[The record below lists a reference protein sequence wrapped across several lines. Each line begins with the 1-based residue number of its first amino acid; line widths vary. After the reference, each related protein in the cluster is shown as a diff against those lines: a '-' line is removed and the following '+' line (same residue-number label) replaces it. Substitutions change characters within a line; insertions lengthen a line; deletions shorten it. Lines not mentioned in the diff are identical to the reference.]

1 MTQDADVGSET
12 TEHATIAG
20 GCFWCLE
27 AIFQKVPG
35 VIQILNGYS
44 GGHVSNPT
52 YQQVCSD
59 TTGHAE
65 SVQVT
70 FDPDIIGYTEIL
82 EIFFSIHDPTTPNR
96 QGNDIGHS
104 YRSVIFYHSAEQQD
118 LAQEMV
124 VRLLTSKSWPDP
136 IVTEIVP
143 LTDFYRAED
152 YHQNYFL
159 NNSDQPYCQVIIEP
173 KLRKFL
179 SRTDPSLDPSNPS
192 Q

>member
-1 MTQDADVGSET
+1 MAHSSLDT
-12 TEHATIAG
+12 ATLAG

-124 VRLLTSKSWPDP
+124 VRLLTSKAWPDP

-143 LTDFYRAED
+143 LTDFFRAED